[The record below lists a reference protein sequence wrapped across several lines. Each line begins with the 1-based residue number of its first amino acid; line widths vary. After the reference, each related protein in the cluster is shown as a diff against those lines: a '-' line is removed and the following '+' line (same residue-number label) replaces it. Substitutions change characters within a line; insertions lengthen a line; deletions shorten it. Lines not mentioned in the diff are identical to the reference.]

1 MALEVHNPYESP
13 VGENGLRRLSSE
25 QSVSSEANSRMLPA
39 RVAVLVTMIFAAAAT
54 RILPHP
60 WNFTAVGALCLFGG
74 AYFQRRWAAILVPIV
89 ALALSDVFLAGFV
102 YGFGSLRHV
111 WMSYV
116 LFVLT
121 VCLGMLL
128 RSRVTF
134 ARVTVTALVASGMFF
149 LVSNFHAWLVGHG
162 GYPLTPAG
170 LLACYIA
177 ALPFAQNMLLANL
190 FYSGVLFGGY
200 ELLSLQWPALRQPG
214 MAKAGVNE

>member
-1 MALEVHNPYESP
+1 MALEVQNPYESS
-13 VGENGLRRLSSE
+13 VNEDGLRRGSAWESA
-25 QSVSSEANSRMLPA
+25 SNGANPRTLFA
-39 RVAVLVTMIFAAAAT
+39 RVTILVTMIFAAAAT

-74 AYFQRRWAAILVPIV
+74 AYFHRRWAALLVPIV
-89 ALALSDVFLAGFV
+89 ALAVSDVFLAGFV

-116 LFVLT
+116 LFALT

-134 ARVTVTALVASGMFF
+134 TRVTVTALVASGMFF
-149 LVSNFHAWLVGHG
+149 LISNFHAWLVGHG

-170 LLACYIA
+170 LLACYVA